1 MPILHP
7 HGNTPMS
14 IAAVNT
20 RNQFAGKVIN
30 ISVGQIVSEVEIE
43 TPAGIISAVVTTG
56 SVSRLRLKVGDSA
69 LALFKAT
76 EVMVAKLD

>member
-1 MPILHP
+1 
-7 HGNTPMS
+7 MS

-20 RNQFAGKVIN
+20 RNQFSGKVIN

-43 TPAGIISAVVTTG
+43 TPAGVISAVVTTSSINNLG
-56 SVSRLRLKVGDSA
+56 LKIGDPA

-76 EVMVAKLD
+76 EVMVAKLN

>member
-1 MPILHP
+1 
-7 HGNTPMS
+7 MS

-20 RNQFAGKVIN
+20 RNQFSGKVIN
-30 ISVGQIVSEVEIE
+30 INVGQIVSEVEIE
-43 TPAGIISAVVTTG
+43 TPAGVISAVVTT
-56 SVSRLRLKVGDSA
+56 SSIDRLRLKVGDAA